1 MPRQETS
8 SQHSFDKI
16 LKKVEEMAIEQ
27 GQKSRNWKRVE
38 IDQLTKNNAKQ
49 FKIIV
54 EKSAAE
60 EGEQM
65 ASYDADSINMSE
77 DLAKKWIDD
86 DSSKLGL

>member
-1 MPRQETS
+1 
-8 SQHSFDKI
+8 
-16 LKKVEEMAIEQ
+16 MAIEQ

-38 IDQLTKNNAKQ
+38 IDQLTKNNSKQ

-60 EGEQM
+60 EGEEM

-86 DSSKLGL
+86 DCSKLGL